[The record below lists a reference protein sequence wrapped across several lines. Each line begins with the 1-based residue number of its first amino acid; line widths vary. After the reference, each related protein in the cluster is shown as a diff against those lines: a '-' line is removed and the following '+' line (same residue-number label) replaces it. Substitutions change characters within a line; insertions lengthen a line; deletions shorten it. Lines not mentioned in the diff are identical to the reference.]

1 MEILRNLLSYIR
13 NTLQDG
19 KKYAL
24 RDEIYK
30 HIRDISIA
38 PRPFL

>member
-24 RDEIYK
+24 RDVYK
-30 HIRDISIA
+30 KKKKPSLKLLTHRV
-38 PRPFL
+38 